1 MMDFSKISQKM
12 LPVLNLSSFEQADL
26 IAQLMKEANLTCL
39 EITLRNDNAMAVL
52 SHILSNYPN
61 LIVGVGTITNA
72 DNLFSVA
79 ESGAHFGVTPGMN
92 SALYSAMNDSSL
104 PIIPG
109 VSTISE
115 AMEAMEHGCDYV
127 KLFPA
132 SQIGLKTVKSWSGP
146 LQNVSICATGGLNFD
161 SAKEWLEIPQVKMV
175 GGGWMA
181 PKEILNKAVNGDR
194 ESLEILRKNFHQLY

>member
-1 MMDFSKISQKM
+1 MDFSKITQKI
-12 LPVLNLSSFEQADL
+12 LPVLNLTSLEQADL
-26 IAQLMKEANLTCL
+26 IAQLMKESNLTYL
-39 EITLRNDNAMAVL
+39 EITLRNDNAMTVL
-52 SHILSNYPN
+52 SHILSNHPT
-61 LIVGVGTITNA
+61 LIVGVGTIIKS
-72 DNLFSVA
+72 DDMFSVA

-92 SALYSAMNDSSL
+92 SALYAAMDNSSL

-146 LQNVSICATGGLNFD
+146 LENISICATGGLDID
-161 SAKEWLEIPQVKMV
+161 SAKEWLEVPQVKMV

-181 PKEILNKAVNGDR
+181 PKEILNKAVNGDA
-194 ESLEILRKNFHQLY
+194 ESLEILRYNFQQLY

>member
-1 MMDFSKISQKM
+1 MDFSKITQKI
-12 LPVLNLSSFEQADL
+12 LPVLNLSSLEQADL
-26 IAQLMKEANLTCL
+26 IAQLMKESNLTYL
-39 EITLRNDNAMAVL
+39 EITLRNDNAMTVL
-52 SHILSNYPN
+52 SHILSNHPT
-61 LIVGVGTITNA
+61 LIVGVGTIIKS
-72 DNLFSVA
+72 DDMFSVA

-92 SALYSAMNDSSL
+92 SALYAAMDNSSL

-146 LQNVSICATGGLNFD
+146 LENISICATGGLDID
-161 SAKEWLEIPQVKMV
+161 SAKEWLEVPQVKMV

-181 PKEILNKAVNGDR
+181 PKEILNKAVNGDA
-194 ESLEILRKNFHQLY
+194 ESLEILRYNFQQLY

>member
-1 MMDFSKISQKM
+1 MDFSKITQKM
-12 LPVLNLSSFEQADL
+12 LPVLNLSSLNEADV

-52 SHILSNYPN
+52 SHILSKYPD
-61 LIVGVGTITNA
+61 LIVGVGTIINSEG
-72 DNLFSVA
+72 LVSVA
-79 ESGAHFGVTPGMN
+79 ASGAHFGVTPGMN
-92 SALYSAMNDSSL
+92 SALYHAMKESSL

-146 LQNVSICATGGLNFD
+146 LEHIRICATGGLNFA
-161 SAKEWLEIPQVKMV
+161 SAQEWLEVPQVKLV

-181 PKEILNKAVNGDR
+181 PKEILEAAADGDAQA
-194 ESLEILRKNFHQLY
+194 LEILREKFQQLY

>member
-1 MMDFSKISQKM
+1 MDFSKISQKM
-12 LPVLNLSSFEQADL
+12 LPVLQSIKFGTSGL
-26 IAQLMKEANLTCL
+26 IAQLMKETNLTYL

-52 SHILSNYPN
+52 SHLLSNYPD
-61 LIVGVGTITNA
+61 LIVGVGTITNS
-72 DNLFSVA
+72 DSLFSVA
-79 ESGAHFGVTPGMN
+79 DSGAHFGVTPGMN
-92 SALYSAMNDSSL
+92 SALYTAMNDSSL

-146 LQNVSICATGGLNFD
+146 LQNVSILCHWRIEFCIGKRMVRCATSEN
-161 SAKEWLEIPQVKMV
+161 
-175 GGGWMA
+175 GWWWWIGS
-181 PKEILNKAVNGDR
+181 KRGFE
-194 ESLEILRKNFHQLY
+194 

>member
-1 MMDFSKISQKM
+1 MDFSKITQKI
-12 LPVLNLSSFEQADL
+12 LPVLNLSSLEQADL
-26 IAQLMKEANLTCL
+26 IAQLMKESNLTYL
-39 EITLRNDNAMAVL
+39 EITLRNDNAMTVL
-52 SHILSNYPN
+52 SHILSNHPT
-61 LIVGVGTITNA
+61 LIVGVGTITKS
-72 DNLFSVA
+72 DDMFSVA

-92 SALYSAMNDSSL
+92 SALYAAMDNSSL

-146 LQNVSICATGGLNFD
+146 LENISICATGGLDID
-161 SAKEWLEIPQVKMV
+161 SAKEWLEVPQVKMV

-181 PKEILNKAVNGDR
+181 PKEILNKAVNGDA
-194 ESLEILRKNFHQLY
+194 ESLEILRYNFQQLY

>member
-1 MMDFSKISQKM
+1 
-12 LPVLNLSSFEQADL
+12 
-26 IAQLMKEANLTCL
+26 
-39 EITLRNDNAMAVL
+39 
-52 SHILSNYPN
+52 
-61 LIVGVGTITNA
+61 
-72 DNLFSVA
+72 
-79 ESGAHFGVTPGMN
+79 MN
-92 SALYSAMNDSSL
+92 SALYAAMDNSSL

-146 LQNVSICATGGLNFD
+146 LENISTCATGGLDID
-161 SAKEWLEIPQVKMV
+161 SAKEWLEVPQVKMV

-181 PKEILNKAVNGDR
+181 PKEILNKAVNGDA
-194 ESLEILRKNFHQLY
+194 ESLEILRYNFQQLY

>member
-52 SHILSNYPN
+52 SHILSNYPD

-79 ESGAHFGVTPGMN
+79 KSGAHFGVTPGMN
-92 SALYSAMNDSSL
+92 SALYTAMNDSSL

-181 PKEILNKAVNGDR
+181 PKEVLDKAVNGNS
-194 ESLEILRKNFHQLY
+194 ESLEMLRKNFHQLY

>member
-1 MMDFSKISQKM
+1 MDFSKISQKM

-52 SHILSNYPN
+52 SHILSNYPD
-61 LIVGVGTITNA
+61 LIVGVGTIINA

-92 SALYSAMNDSSL
+92 SALYAAMNDSSL

-161 SAKEWLEIPQVKMV
+161 SAKQWLDVPQVKMV

-181 PKEILNKAVNGDR
+181 PKEILNRAVNGDS
-194 ESLEILRKNFHQLY
+194 ESLDVLRKNFHQLY

>member
-1 MMDFSKISQKM
+1 MDFSKISQKM

-52 SHILSNYPN
+52 SHILSNYPD

-79 ESGAHFGVTPGMN
+79 KSGAHFGVTPGMN
-92 SALYSAMNDSSL
+92 SALYTAMNDSSL

-115 AMEAMEHGCDYV
+115 AMEAMEHGCNYV

-146 LQNVSICATGGLNFD
+146 LQNVSICATGGLDFA
-161 SAKEWLEIPQVKMV
+161 SAKEWLDVPQVKMV

-181 PKEILNKAVNGDR
+181 PKEVLNKAVNGDS

>member
-1 MMDFSKISQKM
+1 MDFSKITQKI
-12 LPVLNLSSFEQADL
+12 LPVLNLSSLEQADL
-26 IAQLMKEANLTCL
+26 IAQLMKESNLTYL
-39 EITLRNDNAMAVL
+39 EITLRNDNAMTVL
-52 SHILSNYPN
+52 SHILSNHPT
-61 LIVGVGTITNA
+61 LIVGVGTIIKS
-72 DNLFSVA
+72 DDMFSVA

-92 SALYSAMNDSSL
+92 STLYAAMDNSSL

-146 LQNVSICATGGLNFD
+146 LENISICATGGLDID
-161 SAKEWLEIPQVKMV
+161 SAKEWLEVPQVKMV

-181 PKEILNKAVNGDR
+181 PKEMLDKAVNGDV
-194 ESLEILRKNFHQLY
+194 ESLEILRYNFQQLY

>member
-1 MMDFSKISQKM
+1 M

-26 IAQLMKEANLTCL
+26 IAQLMKETNLTYL

-52 SHILSNYPN
+52 SHLLSNYPD
-61 LIVGVGTITNA
+61 LIVGVGTITNS
-72 DNLFSVA
+72 DSLFSVA
-79 ESGAHFGVTPGMN
+79 DSGAHLESPGMN
-92 SALYSAMNDSSL
+92 SALYTAMNDSSL

-181 PKEILNKAVNGDR
+181 PKEILNKAVDGDS
-194 ESLEILRKNFHQLY
+194 ESLEILRQNFHQLY

>member
-1 MMDFSKISQKM
+1 M

-26 IAQLMKEANLTCL
+26 IAQLMKEADLTCL

-52 SHILSNYPN
+52 SHILSNYPD

-79 ESGAHFGVTPGMN
+79 KSGAHFGVTPGMN
-92 SALYSAMNDSSL
+92 SALYTAMNDSSL

-146 LQNVSICATGGLNFD
+146 LQNLRICATGGLNFN
-161 SAKEWLEIPQVKMV
+161 SAKEWLDVPQVKMV

-181 PKEILNKAVNGDR
+181 PKEILNKAVNGDD
-194 ESLEILRKNFHQLY
+194 ESLEMLRKNFHQLY

>member
-1 MMDFSKISQKM
+1 MDFSKISQKM
-12 LPVLNLSSFEQADL
+12 LPVLNLSSLEEADL
-26 IAQLMKEANLTCL
+26 IAQLMNESDLTYL
-39 EITLRNDNAMAVL
+39 ELTLRNDNAMTVL
-52 SHILSNYPN
+52 AHILSNYPK
-61 LIVGVGTITNA
+61 LIVGVGTITKSE
-72 DNLFSVA
+72 DLFSV
-79 ESGAHFGVTPGMN
+79 EKSGAHFGVTPGMN
-92 SALYSAMNDSSL
+92 SALYAAMNRSTL

-146 LQNVSICATGGLNFD
+146 LENISICATGGLDFN
-161 SAKEWLEIPQVKMV
+161 SAKEWLELPQVKMV

-181 PKEILNKAVNGDR
+181 PKDILNKAVCGDV
-194 ESLEILRKNFHQLY
+194 ESLEMLRDNFKQIY

>member
-1 MMDFSKISQKM
+1 MDFSKISQKM

-52 SHILSNYPN
+52 SHILSNYPD

-92 SALYSAMNDSSL
+92 SALYTAMNDSSL

-115 AMEAMEHGCDYV
+115 AMEAMEHGCNYV

-161 SAKEWLEIPQVKMV
+161 SAKEWLDVPQVKMV

-181 PKEILNKAVNGDR
+181 PKEILDKAVNGNS
-194 ESLEILRKNFHQLY
+194 ESLEMLRKNFHQLY

>member
-1 MMDFSKISQKM
+1 MDFSKITQKI
-12 LPVLNLSSFEQADL
+12 LPVLNLSSLEQADL
-26 IAQLMKEANLTCL
+26 IAQLMKESNLTYL
-39 EITLRNDNAMAVL
+39 EITLRNDNAMTVL
-52 SHILSNYPN
+52 SHILSNHPT
-61 LIVGVGTITNA
+61 LIVGVGTIIKS
-72 DNLFSVA
+72 DDMFSVA

-92 SALYSAMNDSSL
+92 STLYAAMDNSSL

-146 LQNVSICATGGLNFD
+146 LENISICATGGLDID
-161 SAKEWLEIPQVKMV
+161 SAKEWLEVPQVKMV

-181 PKEILNKAVNGDR
+181 PKEILNKAVNGDA
-194 ESLEILRKNFHQLY
+194 ESLEILRYNFQQLY

>member
-1 MMDFSKISQKM
+1 MDFSKISQKM

-52 SHILSNYPN
+52 SHILSNYPD

-92 SALYSAMNDSSL
+92 SALYTAMNKASL

-161 SAKEWLEIPQVKMV
+161 SAKEWLDVPQVKMV

-181 PKEILNKAVNGDR
+181 PEEILNKAVNGDI
-194 ESLEILRKNFHQLY
+194 EFLDILRKNFHQLY

>member
-1 MMDFSKISQKM
+1 M

-52 SHILSNYPN
+52 SHILSNYPD

-92 SALYSAMNDSSL
+92 SALYTAMNEASL

-161 SAKEWLEIPQVKMV
+161 SAKEWLDVPQVKMV

-181 PKEILNKAVNGDR
+181 PEEILNKAVNGDI
-194 ESLEILRKNFHQLY
+194 EFLDILRKNFHQLY

>member
-1 MMDFSKISQKM
+1 MDFSKISQKM

-52 SHILSNYPN
+52 SHILSNYPD

-79 ESGAHFGVTPGMN
+79 KSGAHFGVTPGMN
-92 SALYSAMNDSSL
+92 SALYAAMNDSSL

-115 AMEAMEHGCDYV
+115 AMEAMEQGCDYV

-161 SAKEWLEIPQVKMV
+161 SAKEWLDVPQVKMV

-181 PKEILNKAVNGDR
+181 PKEILNKAVNGNS
-194 ESLEILRKNFHQLY
+194 ESLEMLRKNFHQLY

>member
-1 MMDFSKISQKM
+1 MDFSEISQKM
-12 LPVLNLSSFEQADL
+12 LPVLNLSSLEQADL
-26 IAQLMKEANLTCL
+26 IARLMKETNLTYL
-39 EITLRNDNAMAVL
+39 EITLRNDNAMVVL
-52 SHILSNYPN
+52 SHILANYPD
-61 LIVGVGTITNA
+61 LIVGVGTITNS
-72 DNLFSVA
+72 DSLFSVA

-92 SALYSAMNDSSL
+92 SALYAAMDKSAL

-132 SQIGLKTVKSWSGP
+132 TQIGLKTVKSWSGP
-146 LQNVSICATGGLNFD
+146 LQNVSICATGGLDFA
-161 SAKEWLEIPQVKMV
+161 SAEEWLDIPQVKMV

-181 PKEILNKAVNGDR
+181 PKEILDKAVNGDTGC
-194 ESLEILRKNFHQLY
+194 LEILRQNFQQLY

>member
-1 MMDFSKISQKM
+1 MDFSKITQKI
-12 LPVLNLSSFEQADL
+12 LPVLNLSSLEQADL
-26 IAQLMKEANLTCL
+26 IAQLMKESNLTYL
-39 EITLRNDNAMAVL
+39 EITLRNDNAMTVL
-52 SHILSNYPN
+52 SHILSNHPT
-61 LIVGVGTITNA
+61 LIVGVGTIIKS
-72 DNLFSVA
+72 DDMFSVA

-92 SALYSAMNDSSL
+92 STLYAAMDNSSL

-146 LQNVSICATGGLNFD
+146 LENISICATGGLDID
-161 SAKEWLEIPQVKMV
+161 SAKDWLEVPQVKMV

-181 PKEILNKAVNGDR
+181 PKEILNKAVNGDV
-194 ESLEILRKNFHQLY
+194 ESLEILRYNFQQLY

>member
-52 SHILSNYPN
+52 SHILSNYPD
-61 LIVGVGTITNA
+61 LIVGVGTIINA

-146 LQNVSICATGGLNFD
+146 LQNVSICATGGLNLD
-161 SAKEWLEIPQVKMV
+161 SAKKWLDVPQVKMV

-181 PKEILNKAVNGDR
+181 PKEILNKAVNGDS
-194 ESLEILRKNFHQLY
+194 ESLEILRKNFHRLY

>member
-1 MMDFSKISQKM
+1 MDFSKISQKM

-92 SALYSAMNDSSL
+92 SALYTAMNDSSL

-115 AMEAMEHGCDYV
+115 AMEAMTHGCDYV

-146 LQNVSICATGGLNFD
+146 LQNLSICATGGLNFD
-161 SAKEWLEIPQVKMV
+161 SAKQWLDVPQVKMV

-181 PKEILNKAVNGDR
+181 PKEILIKALNGDAD
-194 ESLEILRKNFHQLY
+194 SLEILRDNFQQLY

>member
-1 MMDFSKISQKM
+1 M

-52 SHILSNYPN
+52 SHILSNYHD

-79 ESGAHFGVTPGMN
+79 DSGAHFGVTPGMN
-92 SALYSAMNDSSL
+92 SALYTAMNEASL
-104 PIIPG
+104 TIIPG

-181 PKEILNKAVNGDR
+181 PKEILNKAVNGDS

>member
-1 MMDFSKISQKM
+1 MDFSKISQKM

-52 SHILSNYPN
+52 SHILSNYPD

-181 PKEILNKAVNGDR
+181 PKEILDKAVNGDI
-194 ESLEILRKNFHQLY
+194 ESLEILRQNFHQLY

>member
-1 MMDFSKISQKM
+1 MDFSKITQKI
-12 LPVLNLSSFEQADL
+12 LPVLNLSNLEQADL
-26 IAQLMKEANLTCL
+26 IAQLMKESNLTYL
-39 EITLRNDNAMAVL
+39 EITLRNDNAMTVL
-52 SHILSNYPN
+52 SHILSNHPT
-61 LIVGVGTITNA
+61 LIVGVGTIIKS
-72 DNLFSVA
+72 DDMFSVA

-92 SALYSAMNDSSL
+92 SALYAAMDNSSL

-146 LQNVSICATGGLNFD
+146 LENISICATGGLDID
-161 SAKEWLEIPQVKMV
+161 SAKEWLEVPQVKMV

-181 PKEILNKAVNGDR
+181 PKEILNKAVNGDV
-194 ESLEILRKNFHQLY
+194 ESLEILRYNFQQLY

>member
-1 MMDFSKISQKM
+1 MDFSKISQKM

-26 IAQLMKEANLTCL
+26 IAQLMKEADLTCL

-52 SHILSNYPN
+52 SHILSNYPD

-79 ESGAHFGVTPGMN
+79 KSGAHFGVTPGMN
-92 SALYSAMNDSSL
+92 SALYTAMNDSSL

-115 AMEAMEHGCDYV
+115 AMEAMEHGCNYV

-132 SQIGLKTVKSWSGP
+132 SQIGLKTVKSWIGP
-146 LQNVSICATGGLNFD
+146 LQNVSICATGGLNFN
-161 SAKEWLEIPQVKMV
+161 SAKEWLDVPQVKMV

-181 PKEILNKAVNGDR
+181 PKEILNKALNGDI
-194 ESLEILRKNFHQLY
+194 ESLDILRKNFHQLY